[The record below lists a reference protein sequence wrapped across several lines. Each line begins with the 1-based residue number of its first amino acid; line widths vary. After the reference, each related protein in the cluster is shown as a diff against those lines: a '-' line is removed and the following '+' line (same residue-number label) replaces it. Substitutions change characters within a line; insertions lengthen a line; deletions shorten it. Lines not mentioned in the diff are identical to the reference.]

1 MWGALLVGSVCS
13 CWVIAAIVPGHG
25 VNTCRDTRRST
36 AGVLGF
42 WPVDK
47 DNPRARR
54 TEYVELATDLGD
66 CSVKRGMACGG
77 GVNGALHADVDT
89 DSSEGLPV
97 KGGELVGLLV
107 VAGDDSR
114 CHAHQSCPTR
124 RPSAG
129 LWQ

>member
-1 MWGALLVGSVCS
+1 MWGRSSLGRYAVVGFSL
-13 CWVIAAIVPGHG
+13 AIVPGHG

-42 WPVDK
+42 WPVDQ
-47 DNPRARR
+47 DNTGARR
-54 TEYVELATDLGD
+54 TEHVELAAHLGD
-66 CSVKRGMACGG
+66 RSVQRGMARGG
-77 GVNGALHADVDT
+77 GVDGALHADVDA